1 MNCLN
6 SQIST
11 YKFSF
16 QKMVQ
21 KHFNIGVNIGFILVG
36 TLVLY
41 GLNYKFRL
49 FYLATPK
56 PDVTAFTCEHGLAY
70 CTDNKGCYEKAG
82 RCDGVFDCRDHSD
95 EYNCKGHIHV
105 IAESMSNF
113 FSLT

>member
-1 MNCLN
+1 MMQKN
-6 SQIST
+6 SYELQS
-11 YKFSF
+11 FSF
-16 QKMVQ
+16 QRMVQ

-56 PDVTAFTCEHGLAY
+56 PDVTVFTCEHGLAY

-82 RCDGVFDCRDHSD
+82 RCMVYLIVGITQMNITVKVT
-95 EYNCKGHIHV
+95 Y
-105 IAESMSNF
+105 M
-113 FSLT
+113 